1 MKLYL
6 KRYIHHIGG
15 LPDFTALRFTRYN
28 QYESIILPMVT
39 YLKDHGVQF
48 HYETKVVD
56 VKFEINGK
64 RKQASSVVVEHAGE
78 ISSIDLTENDL
89 LFITNGG
96 CVESCTMGAQDKA
109 AGFDPTIK
117 PGNGWDLWKKIAAQD
132 PHSAILKSSAPTRTF
147 QLGKRHHHYAGR
159 QDPAV
164 YPEDLQA

>member
-56 VKFEINGK
+56 C
-64 RKQASSVVVEHAGE
+64 
-78 ISSIDLTENDL
+78 L
-89 LFITNGG
+89 LYTSQKGVSK
-96 CVESCTMGAQDKA
+96 C
-109 AGFDPTIK
+109 
-117 PGNGWDLWKKIAAQD
+117 
-132 PHSAILKSSAPTRTF
+132 LKSARIA
-147 QLGKRHHHYAGR
+147 R
-159 QDPAV
+159 AV
-164 YPEDLQA
+164 F

>member
-56 VKFEINGK
+56 VKLISMASAS
-64 RKQASSVVVEHAGE
+64 RQAA
-78 ISSIDLTENDL
+78 
-89 LFITNGG
+89 
-96 CVESCTMGAQDKA
+96 
-109 AGFDPTIK
+109 
-117 PGNGWDLWKKIAAQD
+117 WLWSTQVR
-132 PHSAILKSSAPTRTF
+132 SAPLT
-147 QLGKRHHHYAGR
+147 
-159 QDPAV
+159 
-164 YPEDLQA
+164 